1 MTRDRTS
8 KHPDIALLVAYL
20 DGLPEPHILFDRH
33 YRIVAAN
40 TAYRARYAA
49 DAPAIG
55 QTCHFVSH
63 RSHVP
68 CDQAGE
74 SCPLAAARLSGQRE
88 RVVHLH
94 HVGGG
99 QEYVNVELT
108 PVRGADGEATHFIEK
123 MEPLQIATPGGPDH
137 SLVGRAPAF
146 RTMLELV
153 SRVGETEASVLL
165 LGESGA
171 GKELVALA
179 LHDIGARRAR
189 PFVVVECSSFAE
201 SLFESELF
209 GHEKGAFTGATSVR
223 KGLVESANGG
233 TLFLDEVGDIP
244 LSMQVKLLRLLE
256 TGCYRRVGSTELR
269 HTDLRIVSATH
280 RDLRAMVAAGT
291 FRQDLFYRLST
302 FPIRIPPLRER
313 MEDLEPLA
321 KTLLR
326 RLPGRRD
333 LTLAPAALDRLRQYD
348 FPGNVR
354 ELRNVLERAS
364 IMADGTR
371 LTAEHIAFALDGL
384 RLPASPGPRNDAPDI
399 QSPAGPTRPLKLV
412 ESELLQAALAAH
424 HGSRKALAAQLGIS
438 ERTLYRRLKA
448 TPDNE

>member
-1 MTRDRTS
+1 MSR
-8 KHPDIALLVAYL
+8 HGQPEAPDLDLLVAYL
-20 DGLPEPHILFDRH
+20 DGLPEPHILFDRD

-40 TAYRARYAA
+40 TAYRARYAT

-74 SCPLAAARLSGQRE
+74 SCPLAAAKRSAQRE

-94 HVGGG
+94 HVGNG

-108 PVRGADGEATHFIEK
+108 PVRGGDGEAIYFIEK
-123 MEPLQIATPGGPDH
+123 MEPLQIAAPGGPDH

-146 RTMLELV
+146 RAMLELV
-153 SRVGETEASVLL
+153 ARVGETEASVLL

-189 PFVVVECSSFAE
+189 PFVVVECSSFSE

-209 GHEKGAFTGATSVR
+209 GHEKGAFTGATAMR

-244 LSMQVKLLRLLE
+244 LPMQVKLLRLLE

-291 FRQDLFYRLST
+291 FRQDLFHRLST

-326 RLPGRRD
+326 RLPGQRE

-384 RLPASPGPRNDAPDI
+384 RLPASPAHGGDAPSN
-399 QSPAGPTRPLKLV
+399 QSPVAPTRPLKLV

-438 ERTLYRRLKA
+438 ERTLYRRLKT
-448 TPDNE
+448 TPDSE